1 METRAVHAELVGS
14 GDHAYLTAMRD
25 GGSKRGPTSA
35 DKVLGVLSLFSAER
49 PVWSPERAAVRMRVS
64 LATGY
69 RYFNTLVA
77 AGMLEKLNRNRY
89 VLGPAI
95 VELDRKVRAADPVL
109 KLAQPVMERLLRRL
123 REPAAIL
130 LCRYYRQK
138 VMCIHQETNRSGEPV
153 SSYERGALRPLFR
166 GATSKVIL
174 AHLPPRAV
182 VDLWR
187 DHRREIVAAGMGPG
201 FEDFK
206 AALRA
211 LRREPVNV
219 SSSEVDAGR
228 TGIAAAIFDSSGRV
242 NGSLSIVL
250 LSPPANKRAVARL
263 TMAVQAAARELERGR
278 GMVTTKA
285 GVKT

>member
-1 METRAVHAELVGS
+1 MEARALHAELVGP
-14 GDHAYLTAMRD
+14 GDHAHLTAMQD

-35 DKVLGVLSLFSAER
+35 DKVLGLLSLFTTDR
-49 PVWSPERAAVRMRVS
+49 PVWSPERAARRMHVS

-77 AGMLEKLNRNRY
+77 AGMLEKLHRNQY

-138 VMCIHQETNRSGEPV
+138 VMCIHQETNRSGEAVRSQPV
-153 SSYERGALRPLFR
+153 SSYERGALRPMFR

-174 AHLPPRAV
+174 AHLPPRTLV
-182 VDLWR
+182 NLWR
-187 DHRREIVAAGMGPG
+187 DHRRDIVANGMGPG

-206 AALRA
+206 AALRV

-219 SSSEVDAGR
+219 SSSEVDKGR
-228 TGIAAAIFDSSGRV
+228 TGIAAPLFDGNGRV
-242 NGSLSIVL
+242 TGSLSIVL
-250 LSPPANKRAVARL
+250 LSRTNERVIARL
-263 TMAVQAAARELERGR
+263 GIAVQAAAREIERGR
-278 GMVTTKA
+278 DARTTA
-285 GVKT
+285 

>member
-1 METRAVHAELVGS
+1 MTAS
-14 GDHAYLTAMRD
+14 GD
-25 GGSKRGPTSA
+25 KRGPTSA
-35 DKVLGVLSLFSAER
+35 DKVLGVLSLFSAEK
-49 PVWSPERAAVRMRVS
+49 PVWSPERAARRMRVS

-77 AGMLEKLNRNRY
+77 CGMLEKLRRNQY

-95 VELDRKVRAADPVL
+95 IELDRKVRAADPVL
-109 KLAQPVMERLLRRL
+109 MLAQPVMERLLRSL

-153 SSYERGALRPLFR
+153 SSYERGTLRPMFR
-166 GATSKVIL
+166 GAPSKVIL
-174 AHLPPRAV
+174 AHLPPRTIV
-182 VDLWR
+182 NLWR
-187 DHRREIVAAGMGPG
+187 DHRREIVATGMGPG
-201 FEDFK
+201 FEEFK
-206 AALRA
+206 AALRV

-219 SSSEVDAGR
+219 SSSEVDEGR
-228 TGIAAAIFDSSGRV
+228 TGIAAPIFDANGRV

-263 TMAVQAAARELERGR
+263 AMAVQAAARDIERGR
-278 GMVTTKA
+278 GA
-285 GVKT
+285 SASKTGSSP

>member
-1 METRAVHAELVGS
+1 MK
-14 GDHAYLTAMRD
+14 D

-35 DKVLGVLSLFSAER
+35 DKVLGLLSLFTAEKA
-49 PVWSPERAAVRMRVS
+49 VWSPERAARRLRVS

-77 AGMLEKLNRNRY
+77 SGMLEKLDRNQY

-109 KLAQPVMERLLRRL
+109 KLARPVMERLLRHL
-123 REPAAIL
+123 REPAAVL

-138 VMCIHQETNRSGEPV
+138 VMCIHQETNRGGGAASCEPV
-153 SSYERGALRPLFR
+153 SSYERGALRPMFR

-174 AHLPPRAV
+174 GHLPPRTIV
-182 VDLWR
+182 NLWR
-187 DHRREIVAAGMGPG
+187 DHRREIVANGMGPG

-219 SSSEVDAGR
+219 SSSEVDEGR
-228 TGIAAAIFDSSGRV
+228 TGIAAPIFDEAGRV
-242 NGSLSIVL
+242 NDSLSIVL
-250 LSPPANKRAVARL
+250 LSPPAGGRVARL
-263 TMAVQAAARELERGR
+263 SIAVQAAAREIERSR
-278 GMVTTKA
+278 GKA
-285 GVKT
+285 AKTGSKL

>member
-1 METRAVHAELVGS
+1 MQ
-14 GDHAYLTAMRD
+14 D
-25 GGSKRGPTSA
+25 GADKRGPTSA
-35 DKVLGVLSLFSAER
+35 DKVLGVLSLFTAER
-49 PVWSPERAAVRMRVS
+49 SVWSPESAARRMRVS

-77 AGMLEKLNRNRY
+77 CGMLEKLHRNQY

-95 VELDRKVRAADPVL
+95 VELDRQVRAADPVL

-138 VMCIHQETNRSGEPV
+138 VMCIHQETNRGGEPV
-153 SSYERGALRPLFR
+153 SSYERGTLHPMFR

-174 AHLPPRAV
+174 AHLPPRTIV
-182 VDLWR
+182 NLWR
-187 DHRREIVAAGMGPG
+187 DHRQEIVATGMGPG

-206 AALRA
+206 AAPRTLRH
-211 LRREPVNV
+211 LPVNV
-219 SSSEVDAGR
+219 SSNEVDEGR
-228 TGIAAAIFDSSGRV
+228 TGIAAPIFDAAGRV

-250 LSPPANKRAVARL
+250 LSPPANSRAVSRL
-263 TMAVQAAARELERGR
+263 SIAVQAAAREIEHGR
-278 GMVTTKA
+278 VAGAGKAETRKTKSPKTTSS
-285 GVKT
+285 KTTWAKTGSKT

>member
-1 METRAVHAELVGS
+1 MK
-14 GDHAYLTAMRD
+14 DD
-25 GGSKRGPTSA
+25 GEEHGESARRGPTSA
-35 DKVLGVLSLFSAER
+35 DKVLAVLSLFSAER
-49 PVWSPERAAVRMRVS
+49 PVWSPEGAARRLRVS

-77 AGMLEKLNRNRY
+77 AGMLEKLHRNRY

-153 SSYERGALRPLFR
+153 SSYERGTLQPMFR

-174 AHLPPRAV
+174 AHLPPRIIV
-182 VDLWR
+182 NLWR
-187 DHRREIVAAGMGPG
+187 DHRREIAATGMGPS

-219 SSSEVDAGR
+219 ATSEVDEGR
-228 TGIAAAIFDSSGRV
+228 TGIAAPIFDANGRV

-250 LSPPANKRAVARL
+250 LSPPAGTRAVARL
-263 TMAVQAAARELERGR
+263 AIAVQAAAREIERSR
-278 GMVTTKA
+278 GVTSDK
-285 GVKT
+285 GSKK